1 MRKGVSPRFARQQKG
16 AAALEFSLVFII
28 FFAIFYGVIGYTLPL
43 LMLQSFNQASAEAV
57 RRAVAV
63 NPDASNFLAL
73 ATAEANTAINQQLAW
88 LPAGVRA
95 NLPAP
100 SVTLAN
106 GVLTVSVSYPY
117 GASPVVPP
125 IPLPGI
131 GSVPR
136 VPAVLSAQA
145 SIQVQQ

>member
-1 MRKGVSPRFARQQKG
+1 MRKGHAPRFHRRQRG
-16 AAALEFSLVFII
+16 AAAIEFSLVFVI

-63 NPDASNFLAL
+63 DTSAENFLDL
-73 ATAEANTAINQQLAW
+73 ATAQATAAIDQQLAW
-88 LPAGVRA
+88 LPASVRA
-95 NLPAP
+95 NMPDP
-100 SVTLAN
+100 SVTLVG

-117 GASPVVPP
+117 QASPVVPFLV
-125 IPLPGI
+125 LPGI
-131 GSVPR
+131 GQVPR

-145 SIQVQQ
+145 SLQL